1 MDVCDTTHGHERK
14 VMQNP
19 ADKRVESRVMHTVE
33 VVRFEVGVAALPPDR
48 EKKDYQDVDTEGGG
62 AAPIDGRVAK

>member
-1 MDVCDTTHGHERK
+1 
-14 VMQNP
+14 
-19 ADKRVESRVMHTVE
+19 MHTVE